1 MVEHDLAKVD
11 TRVRFSSLAPSSN
24 MSNTFVYCFFCF
36 AFSAEKICNNCKNIQ
51 FKYYFIDLGLRNA
64 RLNFKEQ
71 KEKQERKS
79 LENINDSFKKIIII
93 IVKYDVMKAKEDK
106 GTITISLKNFLLDE
120 DALNY

>member
-1 MVEHDLAKVD
+1 MAGAACLFHYL
-11 TRVRFSSLAPSSN
+11 RFASSN
-24 MSNTFVYCFFCF
+24 RQEWISLTLT
-36 AFSAEKICNNCKNIQ
+36 NIQ

-79 LENINDSFKKIIII
+79 LENINDSFKKIII
-93 IVKYDVMKAKEDK
+93 VKDDIMKTRKDK
-106 GTITISLKNFLLDE
+106 GIITISLKNFLLDE

>member
-36 AFSAEKICNNCKNIQ
+36 AFFTEEIRNNCKNIQ
-51 FKYYFIDLGLRNA
+51 FKYCFIDLGLRNA

-79 LENINDSFKKIIII
+79 LENINDSFKKIII
-93 IVKYDVMKAKEDK
+93 VKDDIMKTRKDK
-106 GTITISLKNFLLDE
+106 GIITISLKNFLLDE

>member
-11 TRVRFSSLAPSSN
+11 TRVRFSSLAPSIN
-24 MSNTFVYCFFCF
+24 MSNTFEYCFFCF
-36 AFSAEKICNNCKNIQ
+36 TFSAEEICNNCKNIQ

-79 LENINDSFKKIIII
+79 LENINDSFKKIII
-93 IVKYDVMKAKEDK
+93 VKDDIMKTRKDK
-106 GTITISLKNFLLDE
+106 GIITISLKNFLLDE

>member
-1 MVEHDLAKVD
+1 
-11 TRVRFSSLAPSSN
+11 

-36 AFSAEKICNNCKNIQ
+36 TFSAEEICNNCKNIQ

-79 LENINDSFKKIIII
+79 LENINDSFKKIII
-93 IVKYDVMKAKEDK
+93 VKDDVMKTKEDK

>member
-36 AFSAEKICNNCKNIQ
+36 TFSAEEICNNCKNIQ
-51 FKYYFIDLGLRNA
+51 FKYCFIDLGLRNA

-79 LENINDSFKKIIII
+79 LENINDSFKKIII
-93 IVKYDVMKAKEDK
+93 VKDDIMKTRKDK
-106 GTITISLKNFLLDE
+106 GIITISLKNFLLDE

>member
-1 MVEHDLAKVD
+1 
-11 TRVRFSSLAPSSN
+11 

-36 AFSAEKICNNCKNIQ
+36 TFSTEEICNNCKNIQ

-79 LENINDSFKKIIII
+79 LENINDSFKKIII
-93 IVKYDVMKAKEDK
+93 VKDDIMKTRKDK
-106 GTITISLKNFLLDE
+106 GIITISLKNFLLDE

>member
-1 MVEHDLAKVD
+1 M
-11 TRVRFSSLAPSSN
+11 
-24 MSNTFVYCFFCF
+24 
-36 AFSAEKICNNCKNIQ
+36 
-51 FKYYFIDLGLRNA
+51 RNA

-79 LENINDSFKKIIII
+79 LENINDSFKKIII
-93 IVKYDVMKAKEDK
+93 VKDDVMKTKEDK

>member
-1 MVEHDLAKVD
+1 
-11 TRVRFSSLAPSSN
+11 

-36 AFSAEKICNNCKNIQ
+36 AFSAEEICNNCKNIQ

-79 LENINDSFKKIIII
+79 LENINDSFKKIII
-93 IVKYDVMKAKEDK
+93 VKDDIMKTRKDK